1 MLGCIRSCRA
11 PPALCSSFSLSACRA
26 HCDDDDDDDDGD
38 GDDDGDD
45 DCDAGDDHDEADH
58 HRHHHHHHNHHAQ
71 SWRETID
78 VTTFVHRFEPRA
90 TAPNW
95 ADAICS
101 WWRGPGTFERPPFLE
116 LFA

>member
-1 MLGCIRSCRA
+1 MTSMV
-11 PPALCSSFSLSACRA
+11 SLHACA
-26 HCDDDDDDDDGD
+26 DDDADADADDDDDGD
-38 GDDDGDD
+38 DGDD
-45 DCDAGDDHDEADH
+45 GDDHDEADH
-58 HRHHHHHHNHHAQ
+58 HRHHHHHNHHAQ